1 MPTLNW
7 KDLLS
12 TKRVRE
18 LFGGAASI
26 RATGD
31 AATRSAFD
39 QDYGRALFSTPVRRL
54 QDKAQV
60 FPLEPNDSVRTRLTH
75 SLEVSSIARGLG
87 ERAEHFLAA
96 KDDCINKNRGALPT
110 ITATCGLI
118 HDIGNPPFGHAGET
132 AISTWFERHVDL
144 FESFP
149 GATSKEKTASQFA
162 QDFLHFEGNAQ
173 TQRLLSSLQIL
184 ADQYGLNMTSAT
196 LSASLKY
203 VVPSDRRN
211 DGRADSKK
219 HGYFAS
225 ENALIRKIK
234 DEVAT
239 GDARNPLAFL
249 IEAADDIA
257 YATVDLEDGIKK
269 DCLDWKTLE
278 KRLKKEA
285 KGALVD
291 AILKAT
297 SEKIRPAKLKGKAH
311 DEAMSISFRTNAIIH
326 MSLAAA
332 AAFEANY
339 PAIMAGDYGNSL
351 LKDSRA
357 SALTKTC
364 KAVAAEYVYSAPQT
378 LKLELM
384 GRKII
389 RDLLDLY
396 WEAARLIGTKAEWPP
411 FPKRAYELISRN
423 YRAVCADHIKA
434 AKKSGIP
441 ADYYRMQLITDQVCG
456 MTDTFA
462 VTLHRELMN
471 G

>member
-18 LFGGAASI
+18 LFGGAPSI

-87 ERAEHFLAA
+87 DRAEHFLSA
-96 KDDCINKNRGALPT
+96 KDKWVNQNRGSLPT
-110 ITATCGLI
+110 IAATCGLI
-118 HDIGNPPFGHAGET
+118 HDIGNPPFGHAGEA
-132 AISTWFERHVDL
+132 AISTWFEKQIGL
-144 FESFP
+144 FKSFP
-149 GATSKEKTASQFA
+149 GSTMEEKTASQFA
-162 QDFLHFEGNAQ
+162 QDFLYFEGNAQ

-203 VVPSDRRN
+203 VVPSDKRN
-211 DGRADSKK
+211 KGRAESKK

-225 ENALIRKIK
+225 ENELIQRIK
-234 DEVAT
+234 DEVRT
-239 GDARNPLAFL
+239 GDARNPIAFL
-249 IEAADDIA
+249 VEAADDIA

-269 DCLDWKTLE
+269 DCLDWGTLE
-278 KRLKKEA
+278 KRLKRDA
-285 KGALVD
+285 KSPLLD
-291 AILKAT
+291 AILTAT
-297 SEKIRPAKLKGKAH
+297 NEKIKPAKLQGKPYE
-311 DEAMSISFRTNAIIH
+311 EAMSISFRTNAIIQ
-326 MSLAAA
+326 MSLATTE
-332 AAFEANY
+332 AFQTNY
-339 PAIMAGDYGNSL
+339 AAIMAGDYGNSL
-351 LKDSRA
+351 LKDSKA
-357 SALTKTC
+357 SLLAGTC
-364 KAVAAEYVYSAPQT
+364 KEVAAEYVYSAPQT

-389 RDLLDLY
+389 WDLLDLY
-396 WEAARLIGTKAEWPP
+396 WEAAQFIGTEKRWPP
-411 FPKRAYELISRN
+411 FAKKAYELISRN
-423 YRAVCADHIKA
+423 YRQVCADHVESA
-434 AKKSGIP
+434 VNAGFP

-462 VTLHRELMN
+462 VTLHRELTN